1 MAGVQKKALFLSK
14 ILFIM
19 GDLSL
24 ADQILERPDAILQ
37 LQSLTR
43 ALEAEKKRR
52 QDFYEWVT
60 EDVKAEFINGQVI
73 IHSPVKKR
81 HWNVT
86 DLLSRLMSF
95 YASLKQLGRV
105 GTEKVMIALTRNDYE
120 ADLVF
125 FSKEKA
131 DTFTDDQVLFPAPD
145 FAVEILSK
153 STAAVDR
160 NIKKADYAAHGVRE
174 YWIVDPV
181 KQRIEQYILPFAS
194 TEYFPAKILQSGE
207 MIQSIVLP
215 GFEIPVMAI
224 FDEGANLE
232 ALKGL
237 MG

>member
-1 MAGVQKKALFLSK
+1 
-14 ILFIM
+14 M
-19 GDLSL
+19 GTISL
-24 ADQILERPDAILQ
+24 AEQILERPDAVLQ
-37 LQSLTR
+37 LRSLTI

-73 IHSPVKKR
+73 VHSPVKKR

-95 YASLKQLGRV
+95 YASLKKLGRV

-120 ADLVF
+120 PDLVF

-131 DTFTDDQVLFPAPD
+131 DAFEDEQVLFPAPD

-153 STAAVDR
+153 STATIDR
-160 NIKKADYAAHGVRE
+160 NIKKADYAAHGVCE

-181 KQRIEQYILPFAS
+181 KQRIEQYILPSEA
-194 TEYFPAKILQSGE
+194 TEYFPAKIHQSGDS
-207 MIQSIVLP
+207 IQSVVLP
-215 GFEIPVMAI
+215 GFEIPVLAI
-224 FDEGANLE
+224 FDETANLE